1 MSLRTGGGFSGSDPD
16 PPLSRFPDTGFM
28 TPVAALERPR
38 ATRDPR
44 GRWIAGV
51 STGLSEHLGWPVAL
65 VRVGFLVLAI
75 ANGIG
80 IILYLALWAVLP
92 LRREDEEP
100 RAREADLL
108 RMLGFGA
115 VIIALAVL
123 AYGLGWGTF
132 RESVAPLLVVGL
144 GVALVWRQAGHLQ
157 AGAAGFQWF
166 AAVVGT
172 LLVALG
178 IGFVI
183 VGQVGW
189 RQGAQAIAVLLLVI
203 GGLALLASPWLL
215 RVYRDL
221 VDERSAR
228 IREQERTEI
237 ATQVH
242 DSVLQTLTLIQRGA
256 DDPGE
261 VRRLARAEERRLRS
275 WLYTPE
281 ETADATV
288 ASAIRR
294 AAARIEDEY
303 GATVE
308 VIVVGDA
315 PLSPGSEA
323 LVGAGAEAMVNAA
336 KHAGDDAAI
345 SVYCEVSDSAAEL
358 FVRDRGRGFDP
369 GSVSP
374 DRHGIRDSI
383 QGRLSR
389 TGGTAQLATGD
400 TGTEWRMEVSW

>member
-1 MSLRTGGGFSGSDPD
+1 M
-16 PPLSRFPDTGFM
+16 
-28 TPVAALERPR
+28 
-38 ATRDPR
+38 
-44 GRWIAGV
+44 
-51 STGLSEHLGWPVAL
+51 AL

-123 AYGLGWGTF
+123 VYGLGWGTF

-144 GVALVWRQAGHLQ
+144 GVALVWRQSGHLQ

-215 RVYRDL
+215 RV
-221 VDERSAR
+221 
-228 IREQERTEI
+228 
-237 ATQVH
+237 
-242 DSVLQTLTLIQRGA
+242 
-256 DDPGE
+256 
-261 VRRLARAEERRLRS
+261 
-275 WLYTPE
+275 
-281 ETADATV
+281 
-288 ASAIRR
+288 
-294 AAARIEDEY
+294 
-303 GATVE
+303 
-308 VIVVGDA
+308 
-315 PLSPGSEA
+315 
-323 LVGAGAEAMVNAA
+323 
-336 KHAGDDAAI
+336 
-345 SVYCEVSDSAAEL
+345 
-358 FVRDRGRGFDP
+358 
-369 GSVSP
+369 
-374 DRHGIRDSI
+374 
-383 QGRLSR
+383 
-389 TGGTAQLATGD
+389 
-400 TGTEWRMEVSW
+400 